1 MADQVDE
8 IKQKIDIVGIISE
21 YVDLKRAGR
30 NYKALCP
37 FHSEKSPSFMVSSE
51 LQIYKCFGCGESGD
65 VYSFLQKYEG
75 MEFYEALQHL
85 ANRAGVKLDPGT
97 FKDSEGKKTH
107 RSWTLRP

>member
-37 FHSEKSPSFMVSSE
+37 FHSEWRCLF
-51 LQIYKCFGCGESGD
+51 
-65 VYSFLQKYEG
+65 FLAKIRG
-75 MEFYEALQHL
+75 
-85 ANRAGVKLDPGT
+85 NGVL
-97 FKDSEGKKTH
+97 
-107 RSWTLRP
+107 